1 MSRTSAAVSPRELSA
16 RALATGLLLG
26 ALLAPSNVYSGLK
39 IGWSFNMSIIAL
51 LVGFAFWQ
59 GIARAFGR
67 PRWSLLESNINQT
80 TASSCASIISGG
92 LVAPIPAYTLL
103 TGQQLDSLAL
113 MAWVFSVSF
122 LGIWVAWYLRPGLI
136 AGSGL
141 RFPEGMAT
149 LATLQQIYSQGA
161 EAGRRLWVLGSAA
174 LLAAGT
180 DDRYL
185 LLEPAAL
192 GTLGAARA
200 TDLHLRAVAAAGGLR
215 WHCRPARRL
224 VVAARRTAGVGLLA
238 PWLLAEGLM
247 RLPAAATGPQF
258 ATLIEWL
265 LWPGVS
271 LMVCATLTSLGLRLL
286 RSRTA
291 TRRGSRR
298 WRPQGW
304 PAAGLALA
312 ITLVVALQISL
323 FGIAPALALLSIP
336 LALLLAMVAAR
347 VVGATGIPPIGAIG
361 QLSQL
366 GFGVFAPGQVP
377 VNLMSANTAG
387 GAAGQCTDLL
397 NDFKVGHA
405 IGATPARQAVAQCV
419 GILLGSVVG
428 VLAYQLLIPDPQA
441 MLITPSGRRRRWRP
455 GKRWP
460 KR

>member
-1 MSRTSAAVSPRELSA
+1 MSQTSAAISPRELSA

-59 GIARAFGR
+59 GVARAFGR

-180 DDRYL
+180 KLIDTFFWSLPRWAPSAQLERLTFTFEPSL
-185 LLEPAAL
+185 LLV
-192 GTLGAARA
+192 GFGGI
-200 TDLHLRAVAAAGGLR
+200 VGLR
-215 WHCRPARRL
+215 
-224 VVAARRTAGVGLLA
+224 VGLS
-238 PWLLAEGLM
+238 LLLCFVRDAKKLGRDVSIANLPQDMQQIARVSGLLDV
-247 RLPAAATGPQF
+247 LPLVNDT
-258 ATLIEWL
+258 
-265 LWPGVS
+265 PGVDR
-271 LMVCATLTSLGLRLL
+271 A
-286 RSRTA
+286 
-291 TRRGSRR
+291 
-298 WRPQGW
+298 
-304 PAAGLALA
+304 
-312 ITLVVALQISL
+312 
-323 FGIAPALALLSIP
+323 
-336 LALLLAMVAAR
+336 
-347 VVGATGIPPIGAIG
+347 
-361 QLSQL
+361 
-366 GFGVFAPGQVP
+366 
-377 VNLMSANTAG
+377 
-387 GAAGQCTDLL
+387 
-397 NDFKVGHA
+397 
-405 IGATPARQAVAQCV
+405 
-419 GILLGSVVG
+419 
-428 VLAYQLLIPDPQA
+428 
-441 MLITPSGRRRRWRP
+441 
-455 GKRWP
+455 
-460 KR
+460 